1 MSFKAL
7 ALGSY
12 ENGKSEKRQM
22 VKITRI
28 ATFLQE
34 RQEKSLG
41 TK

>member
-1 MSFKAL
+1 
-7 ALGSY
+7 
-12 ENGKSEKRQM
+12 M